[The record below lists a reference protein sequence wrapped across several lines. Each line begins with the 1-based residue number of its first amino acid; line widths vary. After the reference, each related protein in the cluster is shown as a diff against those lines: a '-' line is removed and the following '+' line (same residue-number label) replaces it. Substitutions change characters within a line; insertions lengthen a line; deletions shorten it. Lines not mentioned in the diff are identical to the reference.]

1 MKLTRQDYILAGG
14 QALLWITLWLIPP
27 AIDFFIRFNPS
38 SAFEVWKINTGF
50 ITPLAIVFTA
60 NFYVLVPYLLYR
72 DRKMLFGLMNLLL
85 ITGANLWIFSP
96 KADFPDEWR
105 SGMYMVAFGAFFL
118 HLLVVG
124 CAVGFRYIVR
134 WGDMQMRLKEER
146 QKNAEAELAWLKNQ
160 LNPHFLFNTLNN
172 ISSLVQIDQDTAQ
185 ESIGQL
191 SDLLRYTLYES
202 NHELVPV
209 EGEIEFMNN
218 YIELMRL
225 RCNELATVEVDLQI
239 PIKPMR
245 IVPLLFISLIEN
257 AFKHGVNSRK
267 SSFVR
272 IRFKAEGDDLVFTC
286 ENSDHPKPD
295 VNRSGSGIGLENLRR
310 RLDLAYPGRYRYDQA
325 LRGNSY
331 FVQITLPV
339 KMLEDFVS
347 RTPYLRLAAS
357 FNDPVLALSTLRESS
372 VDVLFL
378 DIQMPDLDG
387 LNLSRMVPPGTR
399 VIFTTAFKEYAFD
412 SYEVNALDFLLKP
425 IRYHKFLGAAE
436 KARQWFEMSSVK
448 EERGSLF
455 VRVDSQ
461 LRQVEISRILYV
473 TGLKDYVMIYL
484 EGEARP
490 LITHVTM
497 KAMEE
502 MLSTGRFMRVH
513 RSYIVAL
520 DKIRSVD
527 RNNCVYIG
535 KEIIHVTDAYKEAF
549 NAYLKAAQPS

>member
-1 MKLTRQDYILAGG
+1 MKTLTCMIVD
-14 QALLWITLWLIPP
+14 
-27 AIDFFIRFNPS
+27 D
-38 SAFEVWKINTGF
+38 E
-50 ITPLAIVFTA
+50 PLA
-60 NFYVLVPYLLYR
+60 
-72 DRKMLFGLMNLLL
+72 
-85 ITGANLWIFSP
+85 
-96 KADFPDEWR
+96 
-105 SGMYMVAFGAFFL
+105 
-118 HLLVVG
+118 
-124 CAVGFRYIVR
+124 
-134 WGDMQMRLKEER
+134 
-146 QKNAEAELAWLKNQ
+146 
-160 LNPHFLFNTLNN
+160 
-172 ISSLVQIDQDTAQ
+172 
-185 ESIGQL
+185 
-191 SDLLRYTLYES
+191 
-202 NHELVPV
+202 
-209 EGEIEFMNN
+209 
-218 YIELMRL
+218 
-225 RCNELATVEVDLQI
+225 
-239 PIKPMR
+239 
-245 IVPLLFISLIEN
+245 
-257 AFKHGVNSRK
+257 
-267 SSFVR
+267 
-272 IRFKAEGDDLVFTC
+272 
-286 ENSDHPKPD
+286 
-295 VNRSGSGIGLENLRR
+295 
-310 RLDLAYPGRYRYDQA
+310 
-325 LRGNSY
+325 
-331 FVQITLPV
+331 V

-387 LNLSRMVPPGTR
+387 LNLSRMVPPSTR

-436 KARQWFEMSSVK
+436 KARQGFEMSSVK

-484 EGEARP
+484 EGEVRP